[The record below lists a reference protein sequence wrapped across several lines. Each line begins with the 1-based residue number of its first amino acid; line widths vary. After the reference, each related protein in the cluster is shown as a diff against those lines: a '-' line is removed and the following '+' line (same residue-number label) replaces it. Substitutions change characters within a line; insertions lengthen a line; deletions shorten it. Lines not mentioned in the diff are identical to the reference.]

1 VHLALAA
8 ADSKEAL
15 RRELSDSGFK
25 DIREPHPA
33 VFSYEV
39 ESKAPALLPYLAFAR
54 QLLLDAHE
62 VSAPSIR
69 AWASLL
75 VGAVAGVLPDQQL
88 WSLHVY
94 PLKQQSTSPRMG
106 ARAWHT
112 RARAGQRVLLAKPPA
127 AQDSE
132 ERGAPQ
138 AGDNRC
144 RLIRDAAMEL
154 LHERRRHL
162 ARYIREQPLP
172 FDESESLVQ
181 LALTSPEHGFLSVA
195 LAPQPFRQ
203 RHVLSC
209 FRGGHVAPTR
219 DRQAPS
225 RAFGK
230 LVEAEARM
238 GRRISARDSCVD
250 LGASP
255 GSWTYV
261 AARRGAKVTA
271 VDRAELRA
279 DLMHDKNVLFR
290 RSDAFQFRPEGPV
303 DWLLCD
309 VIGAAER
316 TAELL
321 LSWVRER
328 WCRHFIV
335 TLKVDDGGSP
345 VVLSHLKRVLPE
357 LTSELWLL
365 RLCANK
371 KEVTAFGT
379 IVAP

>member
-1 VHLALAA
+1 
-8 ADSKEAL
+8 L
-15 RRELSDSGFK
+15 RGELSDAGFEN
-25 DIREPHPA
+25 IRELQLG

-39 ESKAPALLPYLAFAR
+39 ESEVLARLPYLAFAR
-54 QLLLDAHE
+54 QLLPNARE

-69 AWASLL
+69 AWATLL
-75 VGAVAGVLPDQQL
+75 VAAVAGVLPDQQL

-94 PLKQQSTSPRMG
+94 PFKQPSASTRMG

-112 RARAGQRVLLAKPPA
+112 RARAGQRVQLPEPPA
-127 AQDSE
+127 RQSHEVGD
-132 ERGAPQ
+132 APE

-162 ARYIREQPLP
+162 ARYIREQPLM

-181 LALTSPEHGFLSVA
+181 LALTSPERGFISMA
-195 LAPQPFRQ
+195 LAPEPYGQ

-209 FRGGHVAPTR
+209 FRGGHVPPAR
-219 DRQAPS
+219 DKQAPS

-230 LVEAEARM
+230 LLEAEARL

-271 VDRAELRA
+271 VDRADLRA
-279 DLMHDKNVLFR
+279 DLMHDKNVRFR
-290 RSDAFQFRPEGPV
+290 RGDAFQFRPDGPV

-316 TAELL
+316 TSELL
-321 LSWVRER
+321 LNWVRER
-328 WCRHFIV
+328 WCRHFVV
-335 TLKVDDGGSP
+335 TLKVDDSGSP
-345 VVLSHLKRVLPE
+345 AVLSHLKRVLPE

-365 RLCANK
+365 RLCSNK